1 MKELDLS
8 AGGFPERTYVGK
20 NTTVADVVEYIRNMR
35 AQHVRE
41 IERARLEAKIEAL
54 DDLWCTTKRYE
65 RGRTEECAW
74 MVGVTPYSVR
84 MDVETL
90 AAALA
95 ALEAENE

>member
-41 IERARLEAKIEAL
+41 IEKAVLEWPQARRYDAARADLDKPEAESA
-54 DDLWCTTKRYE
+54 E
-65 RGRTEECAW
+65 TEE
-74 MVGVTPYSVR
+74 R
-84 MDVETL
+84 
-90 AAALA
+90 
-95 ALEAENE
+95 

>member
-1 MKELDLS
+1 MTRQEIEGYLLHARTSPETFVLDEQADLLEADIAS
-8 AGGFPERTYVGK
+8 AV
-20 NTTVADVVEYIRNMR
+20 
-35 AQHVRE
+35 
-41 IERARLEAKIEAL
+41 ERARLEAKIEAL
-54 DDLWCTTKRYE
+54 DDLWCATKRYE

-95 ALEAENE
+95 ALEVKGE